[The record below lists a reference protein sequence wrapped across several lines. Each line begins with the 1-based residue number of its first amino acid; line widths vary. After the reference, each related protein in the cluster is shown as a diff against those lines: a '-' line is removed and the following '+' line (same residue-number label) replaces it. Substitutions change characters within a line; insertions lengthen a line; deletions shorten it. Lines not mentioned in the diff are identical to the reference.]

1 MTGDNLVV
9 ALKIVPDNN
18 TPRYDG
24 LFTKFYKTFW
34 EHRKYVL
41 INSLKQAKIEG
52 SLNISE

>member
-24 LFTKFYKTFW
+24 LFTEFYKTF
-34 EHRKYVL
+34 
-41 INSLKQAKIEG
+41 
-52 SLNISE
+52 